1 MSDDDLIRRID
12 LALRAQ
18 PLPPERLLQRIIQE
32 LQRARGGE
40 QGDYYGDDGSYFEDD
55 ISFSNGSSRGS
66 SRGGSSRGGSSQF
79 SYDSM
84 ASRCV
89 SGPLITPGTP
99 STIRGPPSHGS
110 RSRAMMSSTGS
121 IRPEHTSLPMRDHGN
136 LLKDKYAA
144 QYEMRKVRT
153 RVGNRGRYGPAS
165 QNISADGRGTGRGWP
180 RLVEAGRGTGRGW
193 PRLAEAGGRPE
204 LDLAL
209 VGRISW
215 RVHRPRPLDGD
226 CFPHRWSHPRS

>member
-40 QGDYYGDDGSYFEDD
+40 QADSYGDDGSYFEDN

-89 SGPLITPGTP
+89 TVPLIT
-99 STIRGPPSHGS
+99 R
-110 RSRAMMSSTGS
+110 
-121 IRPEHTSLPMRDHGN
+121 
-136 LLKDKYAA
+136 
-144 QYEMRKVRT
+144 RT
-153 RVGNRGRYGPAS
+153 R
-165 QNISADGRGTGRGWP
+165 TC
-180 RLVEAGRGTGRGW
+180 T
-193 PRLAEAGGRPE
+193 
-204 LDLAL
+204 
-209 VGRISW
+209 
-215 RVHRPRPLDGD
+215 
-226 CFPHRWSHPRS
+226 

>member
-1 MSDDDLIRRID
+1 MLAIRRTRHHLSPLTNSARRRFGRTVGFPFGMSDDDLIRRID

-99 STIRGPPSHGS
+99 STNFAALPPM
-110 RSRAMMSSTGS
+110 AV
-121 IRPEHTSLPMRDHGN
+121 
-136 LLKDKYAA
+136 
-144 QYEMRKVRT
+144 VRV
-153 RVGNRGRYGPAS
+153 R
-165 QNISADGRGTGRGWP
+165 
-180 RLVEAGRGTGRGW
+180 
-193 PRLAEAGGRPE
+193 
-204 LDLAL
+204 
-209 VGRISW
+209 
-215 RVHRPRPLDGD
+215 
-226 CFPHRWSHPRS
+226 